1 MVPKLSSKGTRE
13 ITDEV
18 LVWFLLRI
26 WDRFQPPR
34 APSWTASPAPS
45 DNLQRTMNLIMPL
58 RRRHVL
64 RRGELLRDLS
74 EATDMLT
81 VGLNNVGTVHFAR
94 FLVVGRHLCMISV
107 YDGELS
113 GYIRDFIGTIGQAF
127 EMVMKHVKDP
137 PPRPVSEH
145 PDEFIAWVAA
155 HDAFQFPDE
164 RTDLYPELGRLRR
177 EALLVLRRNPH
188 VQLGVYRCYP
198 GYSAAQVR
206 ESLEIGW

>member
-1 MVPKLSSKGTRE
+1 MISKLIPKAVQETVVEGLTSAG
-13 ITDEV
+13 
-18 LVWFLLRI
+18 LAI
-26 WDRFQPPR
+26 WDHFQPPQ
-34 APSWTASPAPS
+34 PHPWTASPAPS

-58 RRRHVL
+58 RRSHVL

-74 EATDMLT
+74 ASTELLT

-94 FLVVGRHLCMISV
+94 FLIVDRYLCMISV
-107 YDGELS
+107 YDGEMS

-127 EMVMKHVKDP
+127 DVLMKYVKDP
-137 PPRPVSEH
+137 PPCPTSKY

-164 RTDLYPELGRLRR
+164 RTDLCPELGRLQR
-177 EALLVLRRNPH
+177 EGLLVLRRNRH
-188 VQLGVYRCYP
+188 VQTGVYRCYP

-206 ESLEIGW
+206 DSLEIGW